1 MDSWKEQHLITAV
14 FALNIF
20 RVQFRAVL
28 HHICRIFMQNLHT
41 ESMECSLL
49 DKLFASAIYYTLP
62 LTPPSPGHTWL
73 QGFELVEKTG
83 VPGQKSKKAS
93 IQGKSRIFVWR
104 EMYKAALPLGPAKVT
119 FWQEWIK
126 AQIPRAVFTSANAE
140 ALILSLFGKAFKYNL
155 KSGILLYQAY
165 SLLSGKRIPLDA
177 SSGHQCNGP
186 HSLIL
191 EKPH

>member
-1 MDSWKEQHLITAV
+1 M
-14 FALNIF
+14 
-20 RVQFRAVL
+20 
-28 HHICRIFMQNLHT
+28 
-41 ESMECSLL
+41 
-49 DKLFASAIYYTLP
+49 
-62 LTPPSPGHTWL
+62 
-73 QGFELVEKTG
+73 
-83 VPGQKSKKAS
+83 PGQKSKKAS

-126 AQIPRAVFTSANAE
+126 AQIPRAVFTSANAD

-165 SLLSGKRIPLDA
+165 SLLWEREVPLDA

-186 HSLIL
+186 YSLTL
-191 EKPH
+191 EKPQGTCLIKLKQSNTSFQVTGAFLLLFLTLLPNDVDRFPLLQLLPYLPDCILKAESTHKSVRK

>member
-20 RVQFRAVL
+20 RVRFRAVL
-28 HHICRIFMQNLHT
+28 HHICRTFMQNLHT

-49 DKLFASAIYYTLP
+49 GKLFASAIYYTSP
-62 LTPPSPGHTWL
+62 PAPPSPGHTWL

-119 FWQEWIK
+119 FWQE
-126 AQIPRAVFTSANAE
+126 
-140 ALILSLFGKAFKYNL
+140 
-155 KSGILLYQAY
+155 
-165 SLLSGKRIPLDA
+165 
-177 SSGHQCNGP
+177 
-186 HSLIL
+186 
-191 EKPH
+191 